1 MIRPA
6 IVNDALDIAGVHVES
21 WRTTY
26 RRLMPDA
33 VLDKLSVSSREKFW
47 YQVLEQGRSQFA
59 FVATD
64 AQGKVVG
71 FVNGGLERGEDPVY
85 TAELYALY
93 LLKEQQGQGY
103 GKALFKKMAERF
115 LGQNHTAMLLWVLSS
130 NPSRG
135 FYEKMGGHYLK
146 TKPVDIGGETLEE
159 VAYGWD
165 DLTNLSKWAKA
176 RA

>member
-6 IVNDALDIAGVHVES
+6 TVDDAPDIARVHVES

-26 RRLMPDA
+26 PGLMPDA
-33 VLDKLSVSSREKFW
+33 VLDKLSVSGREKFW
-47 YQVLEQGRSQFA
+47 YQVLGRDKSQVA

-71 FVNGGLERGEDPVY
+71 FVNGGLEREKDPVH

-93 LLKEQQGQGY
+93 LFKESQGY
-103 GKALFKKMAERF
+103 GYGEALFEAMVEKF
-115 LGQNHTAMLLWVLSS
+115 LEQNHTAMLLWVLSS

-135 FYEKMGGHYLK
+135 FYEKMGGRYLK
-146 TKPVDIGGETLEE
+146 IKAIDIGGETLEE
-159 VAYGWD
+159 VAYGWA
-165 DLTNLSKWAKA
+165 DLPNLA
-176 RA
+176 R